1 MTISMRIEKI
11 RVTALCLLL
20 VGLLGAHTALATTAT
35 PSAPSSAEPVDLV
48 VVIKSE
54 RVLYL
59 YSAGLVV
66 QQFPISLGG
75 HPLGD
80 KRKRGDQRTPE
91 GFYTLDW
98 RNPHSEFYRS
108 LHISY
113 PNARD
118 RARARARGVDPGDNI
133 MIHGQPVYAFHK
145 RTGDWTYGCIA
156 VSDHAMDVL
165 WQRVPVGTPIEIYP

>member
-1 MTISMRIEKI
+1 MRIEKI
-11 RVTALCLLL
+11 RWVVLCLLFA
-20 VGLLGAHTALATTAT
+20 GLLGARAALATTAV
-35 PSAPSSAEPVDLV
+35 PSSPSSTESVDRV

-59 YSAGLVV
+59 YSDGLVV

-75 HPLGD
+75 HPVGD

-133 MIHGQPVYAFHK
+133 MIHGQPVYAFSK

>member
-1 MTISMRIEKI
+1 MRVVKI
-11 RVTALCLLL
+11 RWVVLCLLFT
-20 VGLLGAHTALATTAT
+20 GLLGARAALATTVSSS
-35 PSAPSSAEPVDLV
+35 PSPSSSSSAEPVDLV
-48 VVIKSE
+48 VVIKSR

-59 YSAGLVV
+59 YSGGLVV

-75 HPLGD
+75 HPVGD
-80 KRKRGDQRTPE
+80 KRRRGDQRTPE

-133 MIHGQPVYAFHK
+133 MIHGQPVYALSK

-156 VSDHAMDVL
+156 VSDQAMDIL